1 MEKGDAYYMT
11 LFDSL
16 VQIYGTNEPI
26 FSSEI
31 TFKDYSR
38 PWISKQLAQLCEDG
52 KLIRYEKG
60 VYYIPTDTVL
70 GKSLLNPRKVI
81 ERKYISDKGNII
93 GYYSG
98 LTLQNQLKL
107 TTQMSNVIEI
117 CTNNEPTRVRDVL
130 VGKQKVQLRRART
143 KITSENAAVL
153 CFLEL
158 MNTLDRELLNDEK
171 KSIIISYISNRQI
184 RRKDITIYAPYFPD
198 NAMRNLIESEV
209 IYSVAQ

>member
-1 MEKGDAYYMT
+1 MT
-11 LFDSL
+11 LYDSL
-16 VQIYGTNEPI
+16 LQTYGTNEPI

-31 TFKDYSR
+31 SFEDYSR
-38 PWISKQLAQLCEDG
+38 PWISKQLAQLCEEG

-60 VYYIPTDTVL
+60 LYYIPTDTVL

-81 ERKYISDKGNII
+81 ERKYISNNGNVM

-98 LTLQNQLKL
+98 LTLQNQLRL

-117 CTNNEPTRVRDVL
+117 YTNNEPTRVRDVL

-143 KITSENAAVL
+143 TITASNAAVL

-158 MNTLDRELLNDEK
+158 MNALDPVVLDDEK
-171 KSIIISYISNRQI
+171 KSI
-184 RRKDITIYAPYFPD
+184 
-198 NAMRNLIESEV
+198 
-209 IYSVAQ
+209 

>member
-1 MEKGDAYYMT
+1 MT
-11 LFDSL
+11 LYDSL
-16 VQIYGTNEPI
+16 LQTFGTNEPI
-26 FSSEI
+26 FSNEI

-38 PWISKQLAQLCEDG
+38 PWILKQLAQLCDEG

-60 VYYIPTDTVL
+60 LYIPTDTVF

-81 ERKYISDKGNII
+81 ERKYISNNGEVL

-98 LTLQNQLKL
+98 LTLQNQLRL

-117 CTNNEPTRVRDVL
+117 YTNNEPTRVRDVL

-143 KITSENAAVL
+143 TITAANADVL
-153 CFLEL
+153 SFLEL
-158 MNTLDRELLNDEK
+158 MNALDPVVLDDEK
-171 KSIIISYISNRQI
+171 KSILIAFIADRQI
-184 RRKDITIYAPYFPD
+184 KRKDITTYAPFFPD
-198 NAMRNLIESEV
+198 NAMRTLIESEV